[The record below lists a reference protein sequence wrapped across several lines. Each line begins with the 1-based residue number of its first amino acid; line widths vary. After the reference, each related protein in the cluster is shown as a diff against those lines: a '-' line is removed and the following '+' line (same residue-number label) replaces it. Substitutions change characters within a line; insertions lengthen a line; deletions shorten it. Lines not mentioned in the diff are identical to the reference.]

1 MTSRLLW
8 ATGLAALLLF
18 AAAPAHAEPALLPPG
33 NSVHPKGFVL
43 QPPNILRNADTPLGE
58 IYVMPQRPG
67 QNKVPYWQYEW
78 HIFEFNAERGGG
90 GVKLYYYE
98 REKEA
103 GTYAAAVL
111 RQAYDRLTDTF
122 HYLPRSTIPFVL
134 YASYP
139 EFLATNVFFVD
150 EGTLGA
156 TDPRDLRMS
165 VPFFGDVH
173 YFSRVATHEMV
184 HQVTLQKIRDAAL
197 GAKVDPPLN
206 LIPLWFIEGLAE
218 WGTFDG
224 MDPEGD
230 FIVRDLMTNP
240 NPQLGYML
248 PDFFDERAG
257 GYIGVYKLGQAR
269 LTFIA
274 ESYGKE
280 KVVELLERIG
290 LLGGAA
296 ERARRQQS
304 LMKPPARARP
314 EDENRQQLDWT
325 DERESEREKEQAKEK
340 DKENERADAA
350 PLPDDQGLPPDAR
363 VGPAKPAPI
372 KTFQDYLAAVLGEAP
387 EKIRQRYTEW
397 LKRRYFREY
406 LHAQQRVSDFI
417 RYKPLA
423 GEPDMVVTSEDG
435 QLILYRTVERDTGSS
450 ALWLQD
456 LRDPSSRIN
465 VARDQRPGVES
476 LHPVDRR
483 VASLR
488 NGTVIF
494 AARSKDNDHLYV
506 QKIERHEQVEKGE
519 VKVKLRLS
527 SRREIDLGE
536 VMEVYDPALSPDG
549 KAVAFAGVAPDGFR
563 DLYVLSLDG
572 TEAHKPERITN
583 DIWSE
588 ADLSWDGERL
598 LYASD
603 HTESHHPN
611 IFAFDLREKKATRL
625 TFHDEEDREPFAALG
640 GVVYRSLRSG
650 KPDLWLL
657 KDGVE
662 RRLTDTSA
670 AMLAAAPTTGNALYA
685 LAFYR
690 GEHALFRL
698 PQEALLDEPPEKAPG
713 IGGAGYQVAGAGL
726 GYPQLPIPSDTPRY
740 EPGQP
745 GNWRVE
751 GTAGALVGPMT
762 VGAAGLAITDML
774 RDHAVLINLAIY
786 GSLKL
791 TDASVFYLNQSRRPE
806 FGVGAFHTFEPLR
819 DKTFMNVENYYLQRE
834 FGAAGMLRY
843 PIDRFQRLEGS
854 VELRGLER
862 WAFTDYT
869 GTLADPWQ
877 RANGGIDPEVVVSA
891 QYGIDTTR
899 LHIDAGPVAGSSLL
913 ASVSGGYLPL
923 RQFAYGRFMV
933 DAQHRIE
940 IVGRTH
946 LTFRLAAGASTG
958 GRFSPQFFLY
968 SVDNLEGYRFGDTR
982 LLGDHF
988 YAANV
993 RLTIP
998 VDWLLQ
1004 IPLFSG
1010 LYVVGGADFGAAF
1023 DDWNL
1028 AWKERSLS
1036 AVLGADIAMG
1046 GLLFQLHWGKLL
1058 DVKSLNGP
1066 EGWVFN
1072 LNIKYLYF

>member
-1 MTSRLLW
+1 MLS
-8 ATGLAALLLF
+8 
-18 AAAPAHAEPALLPPG
+18 
-33 NSVHPKGFVL
+33 
-43 QPPNILRNADTPLGE
+43 PPNILRNADTPLGE

-67 QNKVPYWQYEW
+67 QNKVPYWEYEW
-78 HIFEFNAERGGG
+78 HIFEFNTERGGG

-103 GTYAAAVL
+103 GTYAAAAL
-111 RQAYDRLTDTF
+111 QKAYVRLTDTF

-173 YFSRVATHEMV
+173 YFARVATHEMV

-197 GAKVDPPLN
+197 GAKVEPPLG

-240 NPQLGYML
+240 NPDLGYML

-269 LTFIA
+269 LTFIS
-274 ESYGKE
+274 ETYGKE
-280 KVVELLERIG
+280 KVVELLERVG

-296 ERARRQQS
+296 ERARREHG
-304 LMKPPARARP
+304 LVKPPARPGP
-314 EDENRQQLDWT
+314 EDENRQKIDWSEGDQGT
-325 DERESEREKEQAKEK
+325 DPGNDQGKDQGNDKGK
-340 DKENERADAA
+340 DKGKDKDKADAP

-363 VGPAKPAPI
+363 VGPPKASPI
-372 KTFQDYLAAVLGEAP
+372 KSWQDYLTAVLGESP
-387 EKIRQRYTEW
+387 EQIRQRYAEW
-397 LKRRYFREY
+397 LKRRYFRDY
-406 LHAQQRVSDFI
+406 LHAQQRVSDFV

-423 GEPDMVVTSEDG
+423 GEPDMLTISDDG
-435 QLILYRTVERDTGSS
+435 QLLLYRTVERDTGSS

-456 LRDPSSRIN
+456 LRDPGSRVN

-488 NGTVIF
+488 DGTLVF

-506 QKIERHEQVEKGE
+506 QKIERQEKVDRGE
-519 VKVKLRLS
+519 VKVHLKLS
-527 SRREIDLGE
+527 GRREIDLGE

-549 KAVAFAGVAPDGFR
+549 NAVAFAGVAPDGFR
-563 DLYVLSLDG
+563 DLYVLSLAG
-572 TEAHKPERITN
+572 TEPAKPERITN

-588 ADLSWDGERL
+588 SDLCWDGDRL

-603 HTESHHPN
+603 HTETHEPN
-611 IFAFDLREKKATRL
+611 IYAFDLKTRASTRL
-625 TFHDEEDREPFAALG
+625 TFHDQADRDPIAALG

-670 AMLAAAPTTGNALYA
+670 AMIAVAPSKGNALYTV
-685 LAFYR
+685 AFYR

-698 PQEALLDEPPEKAPG
+698 PEDTLLDEAPEKAPG
-713 IGGAGYQVAGAGL
+713 IGGAGYQVAGTGL
-726 GYPQLPIPSDTPRY
+726 GYPQLPIPTDTPRY
-740 EPGQP
+740 EPGRP

-751 GTAGALVGPMT
+751 GTAGAMVGPMT

-774 RDHAVLINLAIY
+774 RDHAVLINMAVY

-791 TDASVFYLNQSRRPE
+791 TDASVFYLNQAKRPE
-806 FGVGAFHTFEPLR
+806 LGVGAFHTFEPLR
-819 DKTFMNVENYYLQRE
+819 DKTFPGVENFFLQRE
-834 FGAAGMLRY
+834 FGAAGLVRY
-843 PIDRFQRLEGS
+843 PLDRFQRVDASLEI
-854 VELRGLER
+854 RGLER

-869 GTLADPWQ
+869 GQLSDAWQ
-877 RANGGIDPEVVVSA
+877 RANGGIEPEVVASA
-891 QYGIDTTR
+891 QYGYDTTR
-899 LHIDAGPVAGSSLL
+899 LHVAAGPVAGSSFL
-913 ASVSGGYLPL
+913 ASVSGGYLPV
-923 RQFAYGRFMV
+923 RQFGYGRFMI

-940 IVGRTH
+940 IIGRTH
-946 LTFRLAAGASTG
+946 LTFRAAAGASTG

-993 RLTIP
+993 RLTVP

-1004 IPLFSG
+1004 VPLFSG
-1010 LYVVGGADFGAAF
+1010 LYVVGGTDFGAAF

-1046 GLLFQLHWGKLL
+1046 GLLFQLHWGKLIGIG
-1058 DVKSLNGP
+1058 SLNGP
-1066 EGWVFN
+1066 ESWVFN